1 MLGRARAAV
10 AAEWDRRATP
20 TPALAAAWS
29 EAMRTTVATVARLV
43 GRAEAPAWTWFVSGA
58 VGRGEAVPGSR
69 LETLVSLSDDVDDAG
84 KARALVL
91 AADVH
96 AVLERC
102 GLPSTA
108 TVCWRAGPGSAA
120 GTSAG
125 RTASNGGRPT
135 RPRTVVVMIGLL
147 ADAWSVTEAARGERL
162 RPMVIAAARRHAAA
176 RTAMLRDAASV
187 RAGIP
192 SRLRILAT
200 QDDRADLE
208 AAVIDP
214 IVKIARW
221 GALSAGSHALSTTDR
236 LNHAA
241 AGSVIDTDDASTL
254 CDCYGALSR
263 IRWSRRTAPWLAGGP
278 STTRCRCRDSP
289 RRNGPRSAPSPGRSA
304 PSGASSP
311 GAREAQRAGALA
323 LQEHHWAGGTEAF
336 TSATCS
342 PQPAQVV
349 LWQRGH
355 STG

>member
-1 MLGRARAAV
+1 MSADEPPRGGIVATIAEIDAAPDEATLQAMLGRARAAV

-102 GLPSTA
+102 GLPLDGHGVLASRSRFCRRD
-108 TVCWRAGPGSAA
+108 VSWEDGIERWAA
-120 GTSAG
+120 DPAADRG
-125 RTASNGGRPT
+125 
-135 RPRTVVVMIGLL
+135 VVMIGLL

-162 RPMVIAAARRHAAA
+162 RPLVIAAARRHAAA

-200 QDDRADLE
+200 QDDRVDLE

-236 LNHAA
+236 LNRAA

-278 STTRCRCRDSP
+278 VDDTVSMS
-289 RRNGPRSAPSPGRSA
+289 GLAPQERA
-304 PSGASSP
+304 TIRTV
-311 GAREAQRAGALA
+311 AREVGAIRRKL
-323 LQEHHWAGGTEAF
+323 
-336 TSATCS
+336 
-342 PQPAQVV
+342 
-349 LWQRGH
+349 
-355 STG
+355 TGSS

>member
-1 MLGRARAAV
+1 MSADEPPRGGIVATIAEIDAAPDEATLQAVLGRARGAV

-102 GLPSTA
+102 GLPLDGHGVLASRSRFCRRD
-108 TVCWRAGPGSAA
+108 VSWEDGIERWAA
-120 GTSAG
+120 DPAADRG
-125 RTASNGGRPT
+125 
-135 RPRTVVVMIGLL
+135 VVMIGLL

-162 RPMVIAAARRHAAA
+162 RPLVIAAARRHAAA

-200 QDDRADLE
+200 QDDRVDLE

-278 STTRCRCRDSP
+278 VDDTVSMS
-289 RRNGPRSAPSPGRSA
+289 GLAPQERA
-304 PSGASSP
+304 TIRTV
-311 GAREAQRAGALA
+311 AREVGAVRRKL
-323 LQEHHWAGGTEAF
+323 TE
-336 TSATCS
+336 SS
-342 PQPAQVV
+342 
-349 LWQRGH
+349 
-355 STG
+355 

>member
-1 MLGRARAAV
+1 MSADEPPRGGIVATIAEIDAAPDEATLQAMLGRARAAV

-102 GLPSTA
+102 GLPLDGHGVLASRSRFCRRD
-108 TVCWRAGPGSAA
+108 VSWEDGIERWAA
-120 GTSAG
+120 DPAADRG
-125 RTASNGGRPT
+125 
-135 RPRTVVVMIGLL
+135 VVMIGLL

-162 RPMVIAAARRHAAA
+162 RPLVIAAARRHAAA

-200 QDDRADLE
+200 QDDRVDLE

-241 AGSVIDTDDASTL
+241 AGSVIDTEDASTL

-278 STTRCRCRDSP
+278 VDDTVSMS
-289 RRNGPRSAPSPGRSA
+289 GLAPQERA
-304 PSGASSP
+304 TIRTV
-311 GAREAQRAGALA
+311 AREVGAVRRKL
-323 LQEHHWAGGTEAF
+323 
-336 TSATCS
+336 
-342 PQPAQVV
+342 
-349 LWQRGH
+349 
-355 STG
+355 TGSS

>member
-1 MLGRARAAV
+1 MSADEPPRGGIVATIAEIDAAPDEATLQAVLGRARAAV

-102 GLPSTA
+102 GLPLDGHGVLASRSRFCRRD
-108 TVCWRAGPGSAA
+108 VSWEDGIERWAA
-120 GTSAG
+120 DPAADRG
-125 RTASNGGRPT
+125 
-135 RPRTVVVMIGLL
+135 VVMIGLL

-162 RPMVIAAARRHAAA
+162 RPLVIAAARRHAAA

-241 AGSVIDTDDASTL
+241 AGSVIDTEDASTL

-278 STTRCRCRDSP
+278 VDDTVSMS
-289 RRNGPRSAPSPGRSA
+289 GLAPQERA
-304 PSGASSP
+304 TIRTV
-311 GAREAQRAGALA
+311 AREVGAVRRKL
-323 LQEHHWAGGTEAF
+323 
-336 TSATCS
+336 
-342 PQPAQVV
+342 
-349 LWQRGH
+349 
-355 STG
+355 TGSS

>member
-1 MLGRARAAV
+1 MSADEPPRGGIVATIAEIDAAPDEATLQAVLGRARAAV

-102 GLPSTA
+102 GLPLDGHGVLASRSRFCRRD
-108 TVCWRAGPGSAA
+108 VSWEDGIERWAA
-120 GTSAG
+120 DPAADRG
-125 RTASNGGRPT
+125 
-135 RPRTVVVMIGLL
+135 VVMIGLL

-162 RPMVIAAARRHAAA
+162 RPLVIAAARRHAAA

-200 QDDRADLE
+200 QDDRVDLE

-278 STTRCRCRDSP
+278 VDDTVSMS
-289 RRNGPRSAPSPGRSA
+289 GLAPQERA
-304 PSGASSP
+304 TIRTV
-311 GAREAQRAGALA
+311 AREVGAVRRKL
-323 LQEHHWAGGTEAF
+323 TE
-336 TSATCS
+336 SS
-342 PQPAQVV
+342 
-349 LWQRGH
+349 
-355 STG
+355 

>member
-1 MLGRARAAV
+1 MSADEPPRGGIVATIAEIDAAPDEATLQAMLGRARAAV

-102 GLPSTA
+102 GLPLDGHGVLASRSRFCRRD
-108 TVCWRAGPGSAA
+108 VSWEDGIERWAA
-120 GTSAG
+120 DPAADRG
-125 RTASNGGRPT
+125 
-135 RPRTVVVMIGLL
+135 VVMIGLL

-162 RPMVIAAARRHAAA
+162 RPLVIAAARRHAAA

-200 QDDRADLE
+200 QDDRVDLE

-278 STTRCRCRDSP
+278 VDDTVSMS
-289 RRNGPRSAPSPGRSA
+289 GLAPQERA
-304 PSGASSP
+304 TIRTV
-311 GAREAQRAGALA
+311 AREVGAVRRKL
-323 LQEHHWAGGTEAF
+323 
-336 TSATCS
+336 
-342 PQPAQVV
+342 
-349 LWQRGH
+349 
-355 STG
+355 TGSS

>member
-1 MLGRARAAV
+1 MSADEPPRGGIVATIAEIDAAPDEATLQAVLGRARAAV

-102 GLPSTA
+102 GLPLDGHGVLASRSRFCRRD
-108 TVCWRAGPGSAA
+108 VSWEDGIERWAA
-120 GTSAG
+120 DPAADRG
-125 RTASNGGRPT
+125 
-135 RPRTVVVMIGLL
+135 VVMIGLL

-162 RPMVIAAARRHAAA
+162 RPLVIAAARRHAAA

-200 QDDRADLE
+200 QDDRVDLE
-208 AAVIDP
+208 AALIDP

-263 IRWSRRTAPWLAGGP
+263 IRWSRTTAPWLAGGP
-278 STTRCRCRDSP
+278 VDDTVSMS
-289 RRNGPRSAPSPGRSA
+289 GLAPQERA
-304 PSGASSP
+304 TIRTV
-311 GAREAQRAGALA
+311 AREVGAVRRKL
-323 LQEHHWAGGTEAF
+323 
-336 TSATCS
+336 
-342 PQPAQVV
+342 
-349 LWQRGH
+349 
-355 STG
+355 TGSS

>member
-1 MLGRARAAV
+1 MGSARHPDSGAGGGLVGGDADDGRDGRAAGGPRRGTGLDLV
-10 AAEWDRRATP
+10 RLRRRRA
-20 TPALAAAWS
+20 
-29 EAMRTTVATVARLV
+29 RR
-43 GRAEAPAWTWFVSGA
+43 GR
-58 VGRGEAVPGSR
+58 PGSR

-102 GLPSTA
+102 GLPLDGHGVLASRSRFCRRD
-108 TVCWRAGPGSAA
+108 VSWEDGIERWAA
-120 GTSAG
+120 DPAADRG
-125 RTASNGGRPT
+125 
-135 RPRTVVVMIGLL
+135 VVMIGLL

-162 RPMVIAAARRHAAA
+162 RPLVIAAARRHAAA

-200 QDDRADLE
+200 QDDRVDLE

-236 LNHAA
+236 PNHAA

-254 CDCYGALSR
+254 CDCYGRCRGSGGAAG
-263 IRWSRRTAPWLAGGP
+263 RRHGWRAAP

-323 LQEHHWAGGTEAF
+323 LQVHHWAGGTEAF

>member
-1 MLGRARAAV
+1 MSADEPPRGGIVATIAEIDAAPDEATLQAVLGRARGAV

-102 GLPSTA
+102 GLPLDGHGVLASRSRFCRRD
-108 TVCWRAGPGSAA
+108 VSWEDGIERWAA
-120 GTSAG
+120 DPAADRG
-125 RTASNGGRPT
+125 
-135 RPRTVVVMIGLL
+135 VVMIGLL

-162 RPMVIAAARRHAAA
+162 RPLVIAAARRHAAA

-200 QDDRADLE
+200 QDDRVDLE

-278 STTRCRCRDSP
+278 VDDTVSMS
-289 RRNGPRSAPSPGRSA
+289 GLAPQERA
-304 PSGASSP
+304 TIRTV
-311 GAREAQRAGALA
+311 AREVGAVRRKL
-323 LQEHHWAGGTEAF
+323 
-336 TSATCS
+336 
-342 PQPAQVV
+342 
-349 LWQRGH
+349 
-355 STG
+355 TGSS

>member
-1 MLGRARAAV
+1 MSADEPPRGGIVATIAEIDAAPDEATLQAMLGRARAAV

-102 GLPSTA
+102 GLPLDGHGVLASRSRFCRRD
-108 TVCWRAGPGSAA
+108 VSWEDGIERWAA
-120 GTSAG
+120 DPAADRG
-125 RTASNGGRPT
+125 
-135 RPRTVVVMIGLL
+135 VVMIGLL

-200 QDDRADLE
+200 QDDRVDLE

-278 STTRCRCRDSP
+278 VDDTVSMS
-289 RRNGPRSAPSPGRSA
+289 GLAPQERA
-304 PSGASSP
+304 TIRTV
-311 GAREAQRAGALA
+311 AREVGAVRRKL
-323 LQEHHWAGGTEAF
+323 
-336 TSATCS
+336 
-342 PQPAQVV
+342 
-349 LWQRGH
+349 
-355 STG
+355 TGSS

>member
-1 MLGRARAAV
+1 MSADEPPRGGIVATIAEIDAAPDEATLQAVLGRARAAV

-29 EAMRTTVATVARLV
+29 GAMRTTVATVARLV

-102 GLPSTA
+102 GLPLDGHGVLASRSRFCRRD
-108 TVCWRAGPGSAA
+108 VSWEDGIERWAA
-120 GTSAG
+120 DPAADRG
-125 RTASNGGRPT
+125 
-135 RPRTVVVMIGLL
+135 VVMIGLL

-162 RPMVIAAARRHAAA
+162 RPLVIAAARRHAAA

-241 AGSVIDTDDASTL
+241 AGSVIDTEDASTL

-278 STTRCRCRDSP
+278 VDDTVSMS
-289 RRNGPRSAPSPGRSA
+289 GLAPQERA
-304 PSGASSP
+304 TIRTV
-311 GAREAQRAGALA
+311 AREVGAVRRKL
-323 LQEHHWAGGTEAF
+323 
-336 TSATCS
+336 
-342 PQPAQVV
+342 
-349 LWQRGH
+349 
-355 STG
+355 TGSS

>member
-1 MLGRARAAV
+1 MSADEPPRGGIVATIAEIDAAPDEATLQAMLGRARAAV

-20 TPALAAAWS
+20 TAALAAAWS

-102 GLPSTA
+102 GLPLDGHGVLASRSRFCRRD
-108 TVCWRAGPGSAA
+108 VSWEDGIERWAA
-120 GTSAG
+120 DPAADRG
-125 RTASNGGRPT
+125 
-135 RPRTVVVMIGLL
+135 VVMIGLL

-162 RPMVIAAARRHAAA
+162 RPLVIAAARRHAAA

-200 QDDRADLE
+200 QDDRVDLE

-241 AGSVIDTDDASTL
+241 AGSVIDTEDASTL

-278 STTRCRCRDSP
+278 VDDTVSMS
-289 RRNGPRSAPSPGRSA
+289 GLAPQERA
-304 PSGASSP
+304 TIRTV
-311 GAREAQRAGALA
+311 AREVGAVRRKL
-323 LQEHHWAGGTEAF
+323 
-336 TSATCS
+336 
-342 PQPAQVV
+342 
-349 LWQRGH
+349 
-355 STG
+355 TGSS

>member
-1 MLGRARAAV
+1 MSADEPPRGGIVATIAEIDAAPDEATLQAVLGRARAAV

-102 GLPSTA
+102 GLPLDGHGVLASRSRFCRRD
-108 TVCWRAGPGSAA
+108 VSWEDGIERWAA
-120 GTSAG
+120 DPAADRG
-125 RTASNGGRPT
+125 
-135 RPRTVVVMIGLL
+135 VVMIGLL

-200 QDDRADLE
+200 QDDRVDLE

-278 STTRCRCRDSP
+278 VDDTVSMS
-289 RRNGPRSAPSPGRSA
+289 GLAPQERA
-304 PSGASSP
+304 TIRTV
-311 GAREAQRAGALA
+311 AREVGAVRRKL
-323 LQEHHWAGGTEAF
+323 
-336 TSATCS
+336 
-342 PQPAQVV
+342 
-349 LWQRGH
+349 
-355 STG
+355 TGSS

>member
-1 MLGRARAAV
+1 MSADEPPRGGIVATIAEIDAAPDEATLQAVLGRARAAV

-102 GLPSTA
+102 GLPLDGHGVLASRSRFCRRD
-108 TVCWRAGPGSAA
+108 VSWEDGIERWAA
-120 GTSAG
+120 DPAADRG
-125 RTASNGGRPT
+125 
-135 RPRTVVVMIGLL
+135 VVMIGLL

-162 RPMVIAAARRHAAA
+162 RPLVIAAARRHAAA

-200 QDDRADLE
+200 QDDRVDLE
-208 AAVIDP
+208 AALIDP

-278 STTRCRCRDSP
+278 VDDTVSMS
-289 RRNGPRSAPSPGRSA
+289 GLAPQERA
-304 PSGASSP
+304 TIRTV
-311 GAREAQRAGALA
+311 AREVGAVRRKL
-323 LQEHHWAGGTEAF
+323 
-336 TSATCS
+336 
-342 PQPAQVV
+342 
-349 LWQRGH
+349 
-355 STG
+355 TGSS

>member
-1 MLGRARAAV
+1 MSADEPPRGGIVATIAEIDAAPDEATLQAVLGRARAAV

-102 GLPSTA
+102 GLPLDGHGVLASRSRFCRRD
-108 TVCWRAGPGSAA
+108 VSWEDGIERWAA
-120 GTSAG
+120 DPAADRG
-125 RTASNGGRPT
+125 
-135 RPRTVVVMIGLL
+135 VVMIGLL

-162 RPMVIAAARRHAAA
+162 RPLVIAAARRHAAA

-200 QDDRADLE
+200 QDDRVDLE
-208 AAVIDP
+208 AALIDP

-241 AGSVIDTDDASTL
+241 AGSVIGTEDASTL

-278 STTRCRCRDSP
+278 VDDTVSMS
-289 RRNGPRSAPSPGRSA
+289 GLAPQERA
-304 PSGASSP
+304 TIRTV
-311 GAREAQRAGALA
+311 AREVGAVRRKL
-323 LQEHHWAGGTEAF
+323 
-336 TSATCS
+336 
-342 PQPAQVV
+342 
-349 LWQRGH
+349 
-355 STG
+355 TGSS

>member
-1 MLGRARAAV
+1 MSADEPPRGGIVATIAEIDAAPDEATLQAMLGRARAAV

-102 GLPSTA
+102 GLPLDGHGVLASRSRFCRRD
-108 TVCWRAGPGSAA
+108 VSWEDGIERWAA
-120 GTSAG
+120 DPAADRG
-125 RTASNGGRPT
+125 
-135 RPRTVVVMIGLL
+135 VVMIGLL

-200 QDDRADLE
+200 QDDRVDLE

-241 AGSVIDTDDASTL
+241 AGSVIDTEDASTL

-278 STTRCRCRDSP
+278 VDDTVSMS
-289 RRNGPRSAPSPGRSA
+289 GLAPQERA
-304 PSGASSP
+304 TIRTV
-311 GAREAQRAGALA
+311 AREVGAVRRKL
-323 LQEHHWAGGTEAF
+323 
-336 TSATCS
+336 
-342 PQPAQVV
+342 
-349 LWQRGH
+349 
-355 STG
+355 TGSS

>member
-1 MLGRARAAV
+1 MSADEPPRGGIVATIAEIDAAPDEATLQAVLGRARAAV

-102 GLPSTA
+102 GLPLDGHGVLASRSRFCRRD
-108 TVCWRAGPGSAA
+108 VSWEDGIERWAA
-120 GTSAG
+120 DPAADRG
-125 RTASNGGRPT
+125 
-135 RPRTVVVMIGLL
+135 VVMIGLL

-162 RPMVIAAARRHAAA
+162 RPLVIAAARRHAAA
-176 RTAMLRDAASV
+176 RTAMLRDASSA

-200 QDDRADLE
+200 QDDRVDLE

-278 STTRCRCRDSP
+278 VDDTVSMS
-289 RRNGPRSAPSPGRSA
+289 GLAPQERA
-304 PSGASSP
+304 TIRTV
-311 GAREAQRAGALA
+311 AREVGAVRRKL
-323 LQEHHWAGGTEAF
+323 
-336 TSATCS
+336 
-342 PQPAQVV
+342 
-349 LWQRGH
+349 
-355 STG
+355 TGSS

>member
-1 MLGRARAAV
+1 MSADEPPRGGIVATIAEIDAAPDEATLQAVLGRARAAV

-102 GLPSTA
+102 GLPLDGHGVLASRSRFCRRD
-108 TVCWRAGPGSAA
+108 VSWEDGIERWAA
-120 GTSAG
+120 DPAADRG
-125 RTASNGGRPT
+125 
-135 RPRTVVVMIGLL
+135 VVMIGLL

-162 RPMVIAAARRHAAA
+162 RPLVIAAARRHAAA

-200 QDDRADLE
+200 QDDRVDLE

-278 STTRCRCRDSP
+278 VDDTVSMS
-289 RRNGPRSAPSPGRSA
+289 GLAPQERA
-304 PSGASSP
+304 TIRTV
-311 GAREAQRAGALA
+311 AREVGAIRRKL
-323 LQEHHWAGGTEAF
+323 
-336 TSATCS
+336 
-342 PQPAQVV
+342 
-349 LWQRGH
+349 
-355 STG
+355 TGSS

>member
-1 MLGRARAAV
+1 MSADEPPRGGIVATIAEIDAAPDEATLQAVLGRARAAV

-102 GLPSTA
+102 GLPLDGHGVLASRSRFCRRD
-108 TVCWRAGPGSAA
+108 VSWEDGIERWAA
-120 GTSAG
+120 DPAADRG
-125 RTASNGGRPT
+125 
-135 RPRTVVVMIGLL
+135 VVMIGLL

-162 RPMVIAAARRHAAA
+162 RPLVIAAARRHAAA

-200 QDDRADLE
+200 QDDRVGLQ

-278 STTRCRCRDSP
+278 VDDTVSMS
-289 RRNGPRSAPSPGRSA
+289 GLAPQERA
-304 PSGASSP
+304 TIRTV
-311 GAREAQRAGALA
+311 AREVGAVRRKL
-323 LQEHHWAGGTEAF
+323 
-336 TSATCS
+336 
-342 PQPAQVV
+342 
-349 LWQRGH
+349 
-355 STG
+355 TGSS

>member
-1 MLGRARAAV
+1 MSADEPPRGGIVATIAEIDAAPDEATLQAVLGRARAAV

-102 GLPSTA
+102 GLPLDGHGVLASRSRFCRRD
-108 TVCWRAGPGSAA
+108 VSWEDGIERWAA
-120 GTSAG
+120 DPAADRG
-125 RTASNGGRPT
+125 
-135 RPRTVVVMIGLL
+135 VVMIGLL

-200 QDDRADLE
+200 QDDRVDLE
-208 AAVIDP
+208 AALIDP

-278 STTRCRCRDSP
+278 VDDTVSMS
-289 RRNGPRSAPSPGRSA
+289 GLAPQERA
-304 PSGASSP
+304 TIRTV
-311 GAREAQRAGALA
+311 AREVGAVRRKL
-323 LQEHHWAGGTEAF
+323 
-336 TSATCS
+336 
-342 PQPAQVV
+342 
-349 LWQRGH
+349 
-355 STG
+355 TGSS

>member
-1 MLGRARAAV
+1 MSADEPPRGGIVATIAEIDAAPDEATLQAVLGRARAAV

-102 GLPSTA
+102 GLPLDGHGVLASRSRFCRRD
-108 TVCWRAGPGSAA
+108 VSWEDGIERWAA
-120 GTSAG
+120 DPAADRG
-125 RTASNGGRPT
+125 
-135 RPRTVVVMIGLL
+135 VVMIGLL

-162 RPMVIAAARRHAAA
+162 RPLVIAAARRHAAA

-278 STTRCRCRDSP
+278 VDDTVSMS
-289 RRNGPRSAPSPGRSA
+289 GLAPQERA
-304 PSGASSP
+304 TIRTV
-311 GAREAQRAGALA
+311 AREVGAVRRKL
-323 LQEHHWAGGTEAF
+323 
-336 TSATCS
+336 
-342 PQPAQVV
+342 
-349 LWQRGH
+349 
-355 STG
+355 TGSS

>member
-1 MLGRARAAV
+1 MSADEPPRGGIVATIAEIDAAPDEATLQAVLGRARAAV

-102 GLPSTA
+102 GLPLDGHGVLASRSRFCRRD
-108 TVCWRAGPGSAA
+108 VSWEDGIERWAA
-120 GTSAG
+120 DPAADRG
-125 RTASNGGRPT
+125 
-135 RPRTVVVMIGLL
+135 VVIIGLL

-162 RPMVIAAARRHAAA
+162 RPLVIAAARRHAAA

-200 QDDRADLE
+200 QDDRVDLE

-278 STTRCRCRDSP
+278 VDDTVSMS
-289 RRNGPRSAPSPGRSA
+289 GLAPQERA
-304 PSGASSP
+304 TIRTV
-311 GAREAQRAGALA
+311 AREVGAVRRKL
-323 LQEHHWAGGTEAF
+323 
-336 TSATCS
+336 
-342 PQPAQVV
+342 
-349 LWQRGH
+349 
-355 STG
+355 TGSS

>member
-1 MLGRARAAV
+1 MSADEPPRGGIVATIAEIDAAPDEATLQAMLGRARAAV

-102 GLPSTA
+102 GLPLDGHGVLASRSRFCRRD
-108 TVCWRAGPGSAA
+108 VSWEDGIERWAA
-120 GTSAG
+120 DPAADRG
-125 RTASNGGRPT
+125 
-135 RPRTVVVMIGLL
+135 VVMIGLL

-162 RPMVIAAARRHAAA
+162 RPLVIAAARRHAAA

-200 QDDRADLE
+200 QDDRVDLE

-278 STTRCRCRDSP
+278 VDDTVSMS
-289 RRNGPRSAPSPGRSA
+289 GLAPQERA
-304 PSGASSP
+304 TIRTV
-311 GAREAQRAGALA
+311 AREVGAVRRKL
-323 LQEHHWAGGTEAF
+323 TE
-336 TSATCS
+336 SS
-342 PQPAQVV
+342 
-349 LWQRGH
+349 
-355 STG
+355 

>member
-1 MLGRARAAV
+1 MSADEPPRGGIVATIAEIDAAPDEATLQAVLGRARAAV

-102 GLPSTA
+102 GLPLDGHGVLASRSRFCRRD
-108 TVCWRAGPGSAA
+108 VSWEDGIERWAA
-120 GTSAG
+120 DPAADRG
-125 RTASNGGRPT
+125 
-135 RPRTVVVMIGLL
+135 VVMIGLL

-162 RPMVIAAARRHAAA
+162 RPLVIAAARRHAAA

-200 QDDRADLE
+200 QDDRVDLE

-241 AGSVIDTDDASTL
+241 AGSVIDTEDASTL

-278 STTRCRCRDSP
+278 VDDTVSMS
-289 RRNGPRSAPSPGRSA
+289 GLAPQERA
-304 PSGASSP
+304 TIRTV
-311 GAREAQRAGALA
+311 AREVGAVRRKL
-323 LQEHHWAGGTEAF
+323 
-336 TSATCS
+336 
-342 PQPAQVV
+342 
-349 LWQRGH
+349 
-355 STG
+355 TGSS

>member
-1 MLGRARAAV
+1 MSADEPPRGGIVATIAEIDAAPDEATLQAVLGRARAAV

-102 GLPSTA
+102 GLPLDGHGVLASRSRFCRRD
-108 TVCWRAGPGSAA
+108 VSWEDGIERWAA
-120 GTSAG
+120 DPAADRG
-125 RTASNGGRPT
+125 
-135 RPRTVVVMIGLL
+135 VVMIGLL

-162 RPMVIAAARRHAAA
+162 RPLVIAAARRHAAA

-200 QDDRADLE
+200 QDDRVDLE

-278 STTRCRCRDSP
+278 VDDTVSMS
-289 RRNGPRSAPSPGRSA
+289 GLAPQERA
-304 PSGASSP
+304 TIRTV
-311 GAREAQRAGALA
+311 AREVGAVRRKL
-323 LQEHHWAGGTEAF
+323 
-336 TSATCS
+336 
-342 PQPAQVV
+342 
-349 LWQRGH
+349 
-355 STG
+355 TGSS

>member
-1 MLGRARAAV
+1 MSADEPPRGGIVATIAEIDAAPDEATLQAVLGRARAAV

-102 GLPSTA
+102 GLPLDGHGVLASRSRFCRRD
-108 TVCWRAGPGSAA
+108 VSWEDGIERWAA
-120 GTSAG
+120 DPAADRG
-125 RTASNGGRPT
+125 
-135 RPRTVVVMIGLL
+135 VVMIGLL

-200 QDDRADLE
+200 QDDRVDLE

-241 AGSVIDTDDASTL
+241 AGSVIDTEDASTL

-278 STTRCRCRDSP
+278 VDDTVSMS
-289 RRNGPRSAPSPGRSA
+289 GLAPQERA
-304 PSGASSP
+304 TIRTV
-311 GAREAQRAGALA
+311 AREVGAVRRKL
-323 LQEHHWAGGTEAF
+323 
-336 TSATCS
+336 
-342 PQPAQVV
+342 
-349 LWQRGH
+349 
-355 STG
+355 TGSS

>member
-1 MLGRARAAV
+1 MSADEPPRGGIVATIAEIDAAPDEATLQAVLGRARAAV

-102 GLPSTA
+102 RLPLDGHGVLASRSRFCRRD
-108 TVCWRAGPGSAA
+108 VSWEDGIERWAA
-120 GTSAG
+120 DPAADRG
-125 RTASNGGRPT
+125 
-135 RPRTVVVMIGLL
+135 VVMIGLL

-162 RPMVIAAARRHAAA
+162 RPLVIAAARRHAAA

-200 QDDRADLE
+200 QDDRVDLE

-278 STTRCRCRDSP
+278 VDDTVSMS
-289 RRNGPRSAPSPGRSA
+289 GLAPQERA
-304 PSGASSP
+304 TIRTV
-311 GAREAQRAGALA
+311 AREVGAVRRKL
-323 LQEHHWAGGTEAF
+323 
-336 TSATCS
+336 
-342 PQPAQVV
+342 
-349 LWQRGH
+349 
-355 STG
+355 TGSS

>member
-1 MLGRARAAV
+1 MSADEPPRGGIVATIAEIDAAPDEATLEAVLGRARAAV

-102 GLPSTA
+102 GLPLDGHGVLASRSRFCRRD
-108 TVCWRAGPGSAA
+108 VSWEDGIERWAA
-120 GTSAG
+120 DPAADRG
-125 RTASNGGRPT
+125 
-135 RPRTVVVMIGLL
+135 VVMIGLL

-162 RPMVIAAARRHAAA
+162 RPLVIAAARRHAAA

-200 QDDRADLE
+200 QDDRVDLE

-278 STTRCRCRDSP
+278 VDDTVSMS
-289 RRNGPRSAPSPGRSA
+289 GLAPQERA
-304 PSGASSP
+304 TIRTV
-311 GAREAQRAGALA
+311 AREVGAVRRKL
-323 LQEHHWAGGTEAF
+323 
-336 TSATCS
+336 
-342 PQPAQVV
+342 
-349 LWQRGH
+349 
-355 STG
+355 TGSS

>member
-1 MLGRARAAV
+1 MSADEPPRGGIVATIAEIDAAPDEATLQAVLGRARAAV
-10 AAEWDRRATP
+10 AAEWDRRGTP

-29 EAMRTTVATVARLV
+29 EALRTTVATAARLV
-43 GRAEAPAWTWFVSGA
+43 GRAEAPAWTWFVAGA

-69 LETLVSLSDDVDDAG
+69 LETLVALSDDVDEAG

-102 GLPSTA
+102 GLSLDA
-108 TVCWRAGPGSAA
+108 HGVLASRSRFCRRDVSWEDGIERWAA
-120 GTSAG
+120 DPAADRG
-125 RTASNGGRPT
+125 
-135 RPRTVVVMIGLL
+135 VVMIGLL

-162 RPMVIAAARRHAAA
+162 RPLVIAAARRHAAA
-176 RTAMLRDAASV
+176 RTSMLQDATSV

-200 QDDRADLE
+200 QDDRVDLE
-208 AAVIDP
+208 AAVVDP

-241 AGSVIDTDDASTL
+241 AASVIDTDDASTL

-263 IRWSRRTAPWLAGGP
+263 IRWSRRTAPWLAGRPVDDTVSMSGL
-278 STTRCRCRDSP
+278 
-289 RRNGPRSAPSPGRSA
+289 APQERA
-304 PSGASSP
+304 TIRTV
-311 GAREAQRAGALA
+311 AREL
-323 LQEHHWAGGTEAF
+323 
-336 TSATCS
+336 SAVRRKLNAVS
-342 PQPAQVV
+342 
-349 LWQRGH
+349 
-355 STG
+355 

>member
-1 MLGRARAAV
+1 MSADEPPRGGIVATIAEIDAAPDEATLQAVLGRARAAV
-10 AAEWDRRATP
+10 AAEWDRRGTP

-102 GLPSTA
+102 GLPLDGHGVLASRSRFCRRD
-108 TVCWRAGPGSAA
+108 VSWEDGIERWAA
-120 GTSAG
+120 DPAADRG
-125 RTASNGGRPT
+125 
-135 RPRTVVVMIGLL
+135 VVMIGLL

-162 RPMVIAAARRHAAA
+162 RPLVIAAARRHAAA

-200 QDDRADLE
+200 QDDRVDLE

-241 AGSVIDTDDASTL
+241 AGSVIDTEDASTL

-278 STTRCRCRDSP
+278 VDDTVSMS
-289 RRNGPRSAPSPGRSA
+289 GLAPQERA
-304 PSGASSP
+304 TIRTV
-311 GAREAQRAGALA
+311 AREVGAVRRKL
-323 LQEHHWAGGTEAF
+323 
-336 TSATCS
+336 
-342 PQPAQVV
+342 
-349 LWQRGH
+349 
-355 STG
+355 TGSS

>member
-1 MLGRARAAV
+1 
-10 AAEWDRRATP
+10 
-20 TPALAAAWS
+20 
-29 EAMRTTVATVARLV
+29 
-43 GRAEAPAWTWFVSGA
+43 
-58 VGRGEAVPGSR
+58 
-69 LETLVSLSDDVDDAG
+69 
-84 KARALVL
+84 
-91 AADVH
+91 
-96 AVLERC
+96 
-102 GLPSTA
+102 
-108 TVCWRAGPGSAA
+108 
-120 GTSAG
+120 
-125 RTASNGGRPT
+125 
-135 RPRTVVVMIGLL
+135 MIGLL

-200 QDDRADLE
+200 QDDRVDLE

-278 STTRCRCRDSP
+278 VDDTVSMS
-289 RRNGPRSAPSPGRSA
+289 GLAPQERA
-304 PSGASSP
+304 TIRTV
-311 GAREAQRAGALA
+311 AREVGAVRRKL
-323 LQEHHWAGGTEAF
+323 
-336 TSATCS
+336 
-342 PQPAQVV
+342 
-349 LWQRGH
+349 
-355 STG
+355 TGSS

>member
-1 MLGRARAAV
+1 MSADEPPRGGIVATIAEIDAAPDEATLQAVLGRARAAV

-102 GLPSTA
+102 GLPLDGHGVLASRSRFCRRD
-108 TVCWRAGPGSAA
+108 VSWEDGIERWAA
-120 GTSAG
+120 DPAADRG
-125 RTASNGGRPT
+125 
-135 RPRTVVVMIGLL
+135 VVMIGLL

-278 STTRCRCRDSP
+278 VDDTVSMS
-289 RRNGPRSAPSPGRSA
+289 GLAPQERA
-304 PSGASSP
+304 TIRTV
-311 GAREAQRAGALA
+311 AREVGAVRRKL
-323 LQEHHWAGGTEAF
+323 
-336 TSATCS
+336 
-342 PQPAQVV
+342 
-349 LWQRGH
+349 
-355 STG
+355 TGSS